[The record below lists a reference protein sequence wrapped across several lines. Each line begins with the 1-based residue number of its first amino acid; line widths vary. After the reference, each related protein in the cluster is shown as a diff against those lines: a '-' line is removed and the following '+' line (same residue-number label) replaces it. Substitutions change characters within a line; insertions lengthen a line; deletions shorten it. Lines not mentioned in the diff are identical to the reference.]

1 MDAENSIFHIDH
13 KIDEVAYEFRIY
25 KHPYAIARAVVMSKS
40 KNDLISAL
48 TVVDFGFE
56 KLLLQGYDRES
67 WFPRSEFGKYI
78 GGVESLLEDMDFDTG
93 LCIDVPNILLDY
105 EIEKAGGGD
114 GSPVEFDKVFGNIGY
129 NLEAIDEFIDWCGDG
144 RSPKEICTVNNW
156 EDAKLILEDYLTSG
170 NRQFGC
176 DGLYSL
182 YAEFMENYV
191 WTQKRR

>member
-1 MDAENSIFHIDH
+1 MNAVKSVFHINN

-25 KHPYAIARAVVMSKS
+25 KHSYAIARAVVMSKS

-56 KLLLQGYDRES
+56 KLLLQCSDERS

-78 GGVESLLEDMDFDTG
+78 GGVESLLKDMDFDTG
-93 LCIDVPNILLDY
+93 LCIDVPNVLLDY

-114 GSPVEFDKVFGNIGY
+114 GSPVEFDKVFGKIGC
-129 NLEAIDEFIDWCGDG
+129 NLETIDEFLDWWSDG
-144 RSPKEICTVNNW
+144 HSPKEICTADSW
-156 EDAKLILEDYLTSG
+156 GDAKLILEDYLASG

-176 DGLYSL
+176 NLLYSL
-182 YAEFMENYV
+182 YAEFMETYV